1 MAEVY
6 GAGKYKTLMPST
18 CYSIN
23 FILNSFFDCIK
34 NKNTYTECL
43 EYLVKHL
50 FNLENYSN
58 GDFEYK
64 SIEFNKKQ
72 HEIFINIQSRTIYP
86 ILNRSLASMFCL
98 SNNFGLDLKE
108 LLDKF
113 QLEIVNKP
121 ADSNIESEFT
131 LKSFGNKVK
140 FVIEPC
146 LKSLNLYL
154 DSRMNNKDDIG
165 YVSIIYCKN
174 S

>member
-1 MAEVY
+1 MVEVY
-6 GAGKYKTLMPST
+6 AAGKYKTLMPSS
-18 CYSIN
+18 CFSIN

-43 EYLVKHL
+43 EYLIKHL
-50 FNLENYSN
+50 LTLENFSN

-64 SIEFNKKQ
+64 SIEFNKKE
-72 HEIFINIQSRTIYP
+72 HEIFLNKQSRTIYP
-86 ILNRSLASMFCL
+86 ILNRSLASMICL

-113 QLEIVNKP
+113 QLELVDKP
-121 ADSNIESEFT
+121 AGSNIDSDFS
-131 LKSFGNKVK
+131 LKSCGNKVK

-154 DSRMNNKDDIG
+154 DSRMNNIDDIG
-165 YVSIIYCKN
+165 YVCVKN
-174 S
+174 CL